1 MMAWI
6 QTITFFGVLTA
17 MLVGL
22 FGLLIP
28 VYPGL
33 LIIWL
38 AALVYGIVNGFSTLG
53 VILLGVMTLLLI
65 GGEIADNV
73 MMAAG
78 ARGSGVPWKTIILAM
93 LAGLLLTL
101 IHPLAGLA
109 GVPLTLY
116 LLEYNRLRD
125 SKKALQ
131 SLRGLLIGWGIGF
144 VTRFSIGVLMIL
156 LWGIWVWKG

>member
-1 MMAWI
+1 MVTWL
-6 QTITFFGVLTA
+6 QTFTFISVLTA

-22 FGLLIP
+22 LGLIVP

-38 AALVYGIVNGFSTLG
+38 AGLVYGIMHGFSTLG
-53 VILLGVMTLLLI
+53 IIILGAMTILLV
-65 GGEIADNV
+65 GGEIVDNV

-78 ARGSGVPWKTIILAM
+78 ARTSGVPWKTIILAM
-93 LAGLLLTL
+93 LAGLLLTI

-109 GVPLTLY
+109 GAPLTLY
-116 LLEYNRLRD
+116 LLEVRRLKD
-125 SKKALQ
+125 NKKALV
-131 SLRGLLIGWGIGF
+131 SVRGLLIGWGLGF
-144 VTRFSIGVLMIL
+144 ATRFGIGLMMIL